1 MSVPMTI
8 VINVQSTDIFSVA
21 RDARTT
27 KSSRKKKSKLI

>member
-8 VINVQSTDIFSVA
+8 AISVQSTDIFSVV

-27 KSSRKKKSKLI
+27 KSSKKKKNKLI